1 VSERLI
7 GRDAELAAI
16 ESFLDAVPAG
26 AALDLAGDPG
36 IGKTAL
42 WSEACERARR
52 RGYRVLAS
60 RPGEFETALAYT
72 ALGDLLEDV
81 LDEALLALPSVRRSA
96 LERALLRVEERG
108 RPPDQRAIALALRDA
123 LRLLASEPVVVAIDD
138 THWLDASS
146 TSALLFASRRL
157 GEAPVGVL
165 TTRRLADTD
174 LETSDSAAGFVA
186 SGTTVRVA
194 PLDQKAIDDLIRSRF
209 GTSLPRSAVRE
220 IRRVCRGN
228 PFFAIELARAS
239 VQEEARPLG
248 ADTVRVPRSLR
259 DLLGE
264 RVAELEAGV
273 RHALLV
279 VAAASQP
286 TVGLV
291 ETVLGS
297 RRRAFDVLSAAV
309 SDDVLRVERGRL
321 RFKHPLLASIVYG
334 DAGREQQRRVHAEL
348 ADAVEDV
355 EERAY
360 HLALAT
366 ELPDAMAASTLDKAA
381 ARASA
386 RGAPA
391 AAAEFAEHALRLT
404 RTDDDDAVARRT
416 LLATDALWAAGET
429 SRARSL
435 LDGLAATMVPGPERA
450 HTLRRLARARAYED
464 GFAAALEP
472 LEHALAEVGD
482 DLRLRAALE
491 RDVALAIMNAGDVR
505 LAAPHAQAALDA
517 SNRLADPELSAD
529 AEATNDVMRFLLGVG
544 VPVDLEARAR
554 RLALAG
560 EERDVHPG
568 FLARAHILASM
579 LKWSDNFAAA
589 RSVFEELRRG
599 LAEREEE
606 GPLVP
611 VLFHLGE
618 LECWAGNLRLAE
630 AIAGELEAIAP
641 RLGPTTASQAL
652 YVSALLAVLRGEV
665 DDANR
670 AATRGLELA
679 EGRDVRLVLR
689 NLKVLGFVG
698 LSIGDSKGANRWL
711 GRAADL
717 AAANGMMDPGFLR
730 LAGDAIEGL
739 VGVGELD
746 RAEHEATGL
755 ESLGRRLER
764 PWALAIG
771 ARSQALVAAARADL
785 SEALSSLE
793 RALAAHERLPEPLE
807 RGRTLLALGSVH
819 RRARRKRLARE
830 TLAEA
835 EAIFESLPAPLWA
848 ERARNEAARIG
859 GRVAR
864 RTELTEAERRIA
876 ELVADGRSNA
886 EVASELVVSRKTVEW
901 NLSNVYRKL
910 GVRSRT
916 ELARRASKQR

>member
-7 GRDAELAAI
+7 GRDAELAVV

-26 AALDLAGDPG
+26 AALELAGDPG

-42 WSEACERARR
+42 WSQACERARR

-60 RPGEFETALAYT
+60 RPGEFETALAYA

-81 LDEALLALPSVRRSA
+81 LDEALLALPPVRRSA
-96 LERALLRVEERG
+96 LERAVLRVEEGG
-108 RPPDQRAIALALRDA
+108 RRPDQRAVALALRDA
-123 LRLLASEPVVVAIDD
+123 LRLVASEPVVVAIDD
-138 THWLDASS
+138 TQWLDASS
-146 TSALLFASRRL
+146 TSALLFALRRL
-157 GEAPVGVL
+157 DDAPVGVL
-165 TTRRLADTD
+165 TTRRLAETD
-174 LETSDSAAGFVA
+174 GETSGPAVA
-186 SGTTVRVA
+186 LALSGTTVRVA
-194 PLDQKAIDDLIRSRF
+194 PLDQKAIDDLVRSRF
-209 GTSLPRSAVRE
+209 GTSLSRSALRE
-220 IRRVCRGN
+220 IRHVCRGN

-239 VQEEARPLG
+239 VQDEASPLA
-248 ADTVRVPRSLR
+248 ADTLRVPGSLR

-264 RVAELEAGV
+264 RVAELPTDV
-273 RHALLV
+273 RSALLV

-291 ETVLGS
+291 ERVLGS
-297 RRRAFDVLSAAV
+297 RGRALDVLSAAV
-309 SDDVLRVERGRL
+309 SADVLQVDRGRL
-321 RFKHPLLASIVYG
+321 RSKHPLLASIVYG
-334 DAGREQQRRVHAEL
+334 DAGRDEQRRVHADL
-348 ADAVEDV
+348 ADAVEDL
-355 EERAY
+355 EERAH

-366 ELPDAMAASTLDKAA
+366 ELPDETVARALDEAA

-404 RTDDDDAVARRT
+404 RTDDEAAAARRT
-416 LLATDALWAAGET
+416 MAAADALWAAGET

-435 LDGLAATMVPGPERA
+435 LDDLAATMAPGPESA
-450 HTLRRLARARAYED
+450 HTLRQLARARAYED
-464 GFAAALEP
+464 GFVAALDP
-472 LEHALAEVGD
+472 LERALEEVGD

-491 RDVALAIMNAGDVR
+491 RDIALAIMNAGDVR

-517 SNRLADPELSAD
+517 SKRLSDPELSAD
-529 AEATNDVMRFLLGVG
+529 AEATNDVMRFLLGLG
-544 VPVDLEARAR
+544 VPADLETRAR

-560 EERDVHPG
+560 EELDAHPG

-618 LECWAGNLRLAE
+618 LECWAGNLPRAE
-630 AIAGELEAIAP
+630 ALAVELETIAP

-652 YVSALLAVLRGEV
+652 YLSALLAVLRGDL
-665 DDANR
+665 DDARR
-670 AATRGLELA
+670 AATQGLELA

-689 NLKVLGFVG
+689 NLKVIGFVG
-698 LSIGDSKGANRWL
+698 LSMGDSRKAHRWL

-717 AAANGMMDPGFLR
+717 AATNGMVDPGFLR
-730 LAGDAIEGL
+730 VAADAIEAL
-739 VGVGELD
+739 VGAGELD
-746 RAEHEATGL
+746 RAEHEATEV
-755 ESLGRRLER
+755 ESLGRRLDR
-764 PWALAIG
+764 PWALATG
-771 ARSQALVAAARADL
+771 ARSQALVAAAREDL
-785 SEALSSLE
+785 SGALSFLE

-830 TLAEA
+830 ALAEA
-835 EAIFESLPAPLWA
+835 EAIFDSLPAPLWA
-848 ERARNEAARIG
+848 ERARKEAARIG
-859 GRVAR
+859 GRVSSG
-864 RTELTEAERRIA
+864 TELTEAERRVA
-876 ELVADGRSNA
+876 ELVAEGRTNA
-886 EVASELVVSRKTVEW
+886 EVASELVVSRRTVEW
-901 NLSNVYRKL
+901 NLTNIYRKL

-916 ELARRASKQR
+916 ELARRASTER

>member
-7 GRDAELAAI
+7 GRDAELAAV
-16 ESFLDAVPAG
+16 ESFLDAVPTG
-26 AALDLAGDPG
+26 AALEIAGDPG

-52 RGYRVLAS
+52 RGYRLLVS
-60 RPGEFETALAYT
+60 SPGEFETALAYA

-81 LDEALLALPSVRRSA
+81 LDEALLALPPVRRSA
-96 LERALLRVEERG
+96 LERAVLRVEESG

-123 LRLLASEPVVVAIDD
+123 LRLVATEPVVVAIDD

-146 TSALLFASRRL
+146 ASALLFACRRL
-157 GEAPVGVL
+157 GEAPVGIL
-165 TTRRLADTD
+165 TTRRLAETD
-174 LETSDSAAGFVA
+174 RETSRPGATYVA

-194 PLDQKAIDDLIRSRF
+194 PLDQKAIDDLVRSRF
-209 GTSLPRSAVRE
+209 GTSLSRSALRE
-220 IRRVCRGN
+220 LRRVCRGN

-239 VQEEARPLG
+239 VQEARPLG
-248 ADTVRVPRSLR
+248 AETLRVPRSLR

-264 RVAELEAGV
+264 RVAELPAGV

-297 RRRAFDVLSAAV
+297 RPRAFDVLSAAV

-321 RFKHPLLASIVYG
+321 RFKHPLLASIIYG
-334 DAGREQQRRVHAEL
+334 DAGREEQRRVHAEL

-355 EERAY
+355 EESAY

-366 ELPDAMAASTLDKAA
+366 ELPDAMVASALDEAS

-404 RTDDDDAVARRT
+404 RTDDGDAVARRT
-416 LLATDALWAAGET
+416 MVATDALWVAGET
-429 SRARSL
+429 SRARGL
-435 LDGLAATMVPGPERA
+435 LDGLAATMAPGPERA
-450 HTLRRLARARAYED
+450 HTLRQLARARAYED
-464 GFAAALEP
+464 GFVAALDP
-472 LEHALAEVGD
+472 LERALEEVGH

-517 SNRLADPELSAD
+517 SKRLADPELSAD
-529 AEATNDVMRFLLGVG
+529 AEATNDVMRFLLGLG
-544 VPVDLEARAR
+544 VPADLELRAR
-554 RLALAG
+554 PLALAG
-560 EERDVHPG
+560 EELDVHPG

-579 LKWSDNFAAA
+579 LKWSDNFASA

-618 LECWAGNLRLAE
+618 LECWAGNLRLAK
-630 AIAGELEAIAP
+630 AIVGELEAIAP
-641 RLGPTTASQAL
+641 RLGPTTASQSL
-652 YVSALLAVLRGEV
+652 YLSALLAVFRGDV

-698 LSIGDSKGANRWL
+698 LSIGDSKDAHRWL

-717 AAANGMMDPGFLR
+717 AAANGMIDPGFLR
-730 LAGDAIEGL
+730 VAGDAIEAL

-746 RAEHEATGL
+746 RAEHEATEL
-755 ESLGRRLER
+755 ESLGRRLDR

-819 RRARRKRLARE
+819 RRERRKRLARE

-848 ERARNEAARIG
+848 ERARQEAARIG
-859 GRVAR
+859 GRVASG
-864 RTELTEAERRIA
+864 TELTEVERQIA
-876 ELVADGRSNA
+876 ELVAEGRSNA
-886 EVASELVVSRKTVEW
+886 EVASVLVVSRRTVEW
-901 NLSNVYRKL
+901 NLTNVYRKL

-916 ELARRASKQR
+916 ELARRASTQR

>member
-1 VSERLI
+1 V
-7 GRDAELAAI
+7 
-16 ESFLDAVPAG
+16 
-26 AALDLAGDPG
+26 
-36 IGKTAL
+36 
-42 WSEACERARR
+42 
-52 RGYRVLAS
+52 
-60 RPGEFETALAYT
+60 
-72 ALGDLLEDV
+72 
-81 LDEALLALPSVRRSA
+81 
-96 LERALLRVEERG
+96 
-108 RPPDQRAIALALRDA
+108 Q
-123 LRLLASEPVVVAIDD
+123 DD
-138 THWLDASS
+138 
-146 TSALLFASRRL
+146 
-157 GEAPVGVL
+157 
-165 TTRRLADTD
+165 
-174 LETSDSAAGFVA
+174 
-186 SGTTVRVA
+186 
-194 PLDQKAIDDLIRSRF
+194 
-209 GTSLPRSAVRE
+209 
-220 IRRVCRGN
+220 
-228 PFFAIELARAS
+228 ARAT
-239 VQEEARPLG
+239 G
-248 ADTVRVPRSLR
+248 ADTLRVPRSLR

-297 RRRAFDVLSAAV
+297 RGRAFDLLSAAV
-309 SDDVLRVERGRL
+309 SADVLQVERGRL
-321 RFKHPLLASIVYG
+321 RFKHPLLASIIYG
-334 DAGREQQRRVHAEL
+334 DAGREAQRRVHAEL

-355 EERAY
+355 EERAH

-366 ELPDAMAASTLDKAA
+366 ELPDATVAGVLDEAA

-391 AAAEFAEHALRLT
+391 AAVEFAEHALRLT
-404 RTDDDDAVARRT
+404 RTDEKNALARRT
-416 LLATDALWAAGET
+416 MAAADALWAAGET

-435 LDGLAATMVPGPERA
+435 LDDLAAAMAPGPERA
-450 HTLRRLARARAYED
+450 RTLRQLARARAYED
-464 GFAAALEP
+464 GFVAALEP
-472 LEHALAEVGD
+472 LERALAEVGD
-482 DLRLRAALE
+482 DVPLRAALE

-505 LAAPHAQAALDA
+505 LAAPHAEAALEA
-517 SNRLADPELSAD
+517 SKRLGDSELSAD
-529 AEATNDVMRFLLGVG
+529 AEATNDVMRFLLGLG
-544 VPVDLEARAR
+544 VPADLDARAR
-554 RLALAG
+554 RLAHVG
-560 EERDVHPG
+560 EELDAHPG

-630 AIAGELEAIAP
+630 AISAELEAIAP

-652 YVSALLAVLRGEV
+652 YLSALLAVLRGDV

-698 LSIGDSKGANRWL
+698 LSIGDSEDAHRWL
-711 GRAADL
+711 ARAADL
-717 AAANGMMDPGFLR
+717 AAANGMVDPGFLR
-730 LAGDAIEGL
+730 VAGDAIEAL

-746 RAEHEATGL
+746 RAEEEATEL
-755 ESLGRRLER
+755 ELLGRRLDR
-764 PWALAIG
+764 PWALATG
-771 ARSQALVAAARADL
+771 ARSQALVATAREDFSKAV
-785 SEALSSLE
+785 SSLE

-807 RGRTLLALGSVH
+807 HGRTLLALGSVH
-819 RRARRKRLARE
+819 RRARRKRLARQ

-848 ERARNEAARIG
+848 ERARKEAARIG
-859 GRVAR
+859 GRVATG
-864 RTELTEAERRIA
+864 TELTEVERQIA
-876 ELVADGRSNA
+876 ELVAEGRSNA
-886 EVASELVVSRKTVEW
+886 EVASALVISRKTVEW

-916 ELARRASKQR
+916 ELARRTSTQP

>member
-1 VSERLI
+1 
-7 GRDAELAAI
+7 
-16 ESFLDAVPAG
+16 
-26 AALDLAGDPG
+26 
-36 IGKTAL
+36 
-42 WSEACERARR
+42 
-52 RGYRVLAS
+52 
-60 RPGEFETALAYT
+60 
-72 ALGDLLEDV
+72 
-81 LDEALLALPSVRRSA
+81 
-96 LERALLRVEERG
+96 
-108 RPPDQRAIALALRDA
+108 
-123 LRLLASEPVVVAIDD
+123 VVVAIDD
-138 THWLDASS
+138 TQWLDASS
-146 TSALLFASRRL
+146 ASALLFALRRL
-157 GEAPVGVL
+157 GEAPLGVL
-165 TTRRLADTD
+165 TTRRVAETD
-174 LETSDSAAGFVA
+174 GETFRPAVA
-186 SGTTVRVA
+186 FALSGATVRVA
-194 PLDQKAIDDLIRSRF
+194 PLDQKAIDDLVRSRF
-209 GTSLPRSAVRE
+209 GASLRRSALQK

-228 PFFAIELARAS
+228 PFFAIELARAA
-239 VQEEARPLG
+239 VQERGRAIG
-248 ADTVRVPRSLR
+248 ADTLRIPRSLR

-264 RVAELEAGV
+264 RIAELPADV
-273 RHALLV
+273 RRALLV
-279 VAAASQP
+279 VAAVSQP

-297 RRRAFDVLSAAV
+297 RRRAFDLLSAAV
-309 SDDVLRVERGRL
+309 SADVLQVERGRL

-334 DAGREQQRRVHAEL
+334 DAGREARRRVHAEL

-366 ELPDAMAASTLDKAA
+366 ELPDATVARALDEAA

-416 LLATDALWAAGET
+416 NAAADALWTAGET

-435 LDGLAATMVPGPERA
+435 LDDLAATMAPGPERA
-450 HTLRRLARARAYED
+450 HTLRQLARARAYED
-464 GFAAALEP
+464 GFVAALEP
-472 LEHALAEVGD
+472 LEHALEEVGD
-482 DLRLRAALE
+482 DLRLSAALE
-491 RDVALAIMNAGDVR
+491 RDIALAIMNAGDVR

-517 SNRLADPELSAD
+517 SKRLADPELLAD
-529 AEATNDVMRFLLGVG
+529 AEATNDVMRFLLGLG
-544 VPVDLEARAR
+544 VPADLDARAR

-560 EERDVHPG
+560 EELDVHPG

-641 RLGPTTASQAL
+641 RLGPTISSQAL
-652 YVSALLAVLRGEV
+652 YLSALLAALRGEV
-665 DDANR
+665 DNANR

-698 LSIGDSKGANRWL
+698 LSIGDSKDAHRWL
-711 GRAADL
+711 ERAADL
-717 AAANGMMDPGFLR
+717 AAANGMVDPGFLR
-730 LAGDAIEGL
+730 VAADAIEAL

-746 RAEHEATGL
+746 RAEHQATEL
-755 ESLGRRLER
+755 ESLGRRLDR
-764 PWALAIG
+764 PWALATG
-771 ARSQALVAAARADL
+771 ARSQALAAAAREDI

-819 RRARRKRLARE
+819 RRARRKRVARE

-835 EAIFESLPAPLWA
+835 ETIFESLPAPLWA

-864 RTELTEAERRIA
+864 GTELTEVERRIA
-876 ELVADGRSNA
+876 KLVAEGRSNA
-886 EVASELVVSRKTVEW
+886 EVASELVVSRKTIEW

-916 ELARRASKQR
+916 ELARRASKER